1 VPVRTITI
9 RDNVALR
16 RKPRLRH
23 RVVRRCGYNAGVNSA
38 LITLSRLH
46 AALQSGEITPIAAV
60 ERHLARANSNV
71 GRNVYIAIDRD
82 RVLRDAD
89 EVARLFVGRAKPALY
104 GLPISMKDCFDLQG
118 FVTTAG
124 TRFYAEHNAAARE
137 DSAVAARLKEQGAV
151 IVGKTHLHPLAY
163 GITGENPDYGDETQ
177 PRDAKLLT
185 GGSSSGAAASVQE
198 GSAVAGI
205 GTDTGGSVRVPAALC
220 GLAGFRASIE
230 LAHAR
235 GLWRGGVHLS
245 QSFDT
250 LGWLFRD
257 LSDGP
262 LLASALFGLVIPSGI
277 SATAADRGTASSR
290 AVVSLRPAEK
300 VRIGVVSADFVADAE
315 AVLMQRL
322 ADWTERLRDAGAEI
336 FTFDASWWREAWG
349 IYAPIQASEAAAI
362 HAAATRGD
370 YSVFEPRI
378 AERLAWGASLPVS
391 EVERFRSL
399 HAAFRGRTDALL
411 REFDF
416 VMSPCS
422 PVARLEAGADHTN
435 ARKAI
440 LSYTTPMSLAG
451 APVVTL
457 PATNGAGV
465 QLAAARGADARLLAF
480 AARFGGQDSAG

>member
-1 VPVRTITI
+1 M
-9 RDNVALR
+9 
-16 RKPRLRH
+16 RLK
-23 RVVRRCGYNAGVNSA
+23 VQRCGYNARVNSSPTSFA
-38 LITLSRLH
+38 QLR
-46 AALQSGEITPIAAV
+46 AALQSGEIAPLDVV
-60 ERHLARANSNV
+60 EQHLARANSNS
-71 GRNVYIAIDRD
+71 GRNVYIALDGERA
-82 RVLRDAD
+82 LRDAD
-89 EVARLFVGRAKPALY
+89 EVARRFAGHVKPALY
-104 GLPISMKDCFDLQG
+104 GLPISLKDCFDLAG

-124 TRFYAEHNAAARE
+124 TRFYAQHSAPTHE

-151 IVGKTHLHPLAY
+151 IVGKTNLHPLAY

-177 PRDAKLLT
+177 PRDATLLT

-205 GTDTGGSVRVPAALC
+205 GTDTGGSIRVPSALC

-230 LAHAR
+230 LAHAC

-245 QSFDT
+245 QTFDT

-262 LLASALFGLVIPSGI
+262 LLASALFGLAIP
-277 SATAADRGTASSR
+277 TAASDRGSVSPRSS
-290 AVVSLRPAEK
+290 EK
-300 VRIGVVSADFVADAE
+300 IRIGVVSSDFVYDAE
-315 AVLMQRL
+315 PLVMQGL
-322 ADWTERLRDAGAEI
+322 SHWTERLREAGTEF
-336 FTFDASWWREAWG
+336 FTFDSAYWREAWG

-362 HAAATRGD
+362 HASATGGD
-370 YSVFEPRI
+370 YSCFEPRI
-378 AERLAWGASLPVS
+378 AERLAWGASLPAA
-391 EVERFRSL
+391 EVEKFRAR
-399 HAAFRGRTDALL
+399 HAAFRAKTDALL

-416 VMSPCS
+416 VMAPCS
-422 PVARLEAGADHTN
+422 PVARLEAGADHTA

-457 PATNGAGV
+457 PAVGGAGV

-480 AARFGGQDSAG
+480 AAGFGSSDSAG

>member
-1 VPVRTITI
+1 
-9 RDNVALR
+9 
-16 RKPRLRH
+16 
-23 RVVRRCGYNAGVNSA
+23 
-38 LITLSRLH
+38 
-46 AALQSGEITPIAAV
+46 
-60 ERHLARANSNV
+60 
-71 GRNVYIAIDRD
+71 
-82 RVLRDAD
+82 
-89 EVARLFVGRAKPALY
+89 
-104 GLPISMKDCFDLQG
+104 
-118 FVTTAG
+118 
-124 TRFYAEHNAAARE
+124 
-137 DSAVAARLKEQGAV
+137 LKEQGAV

-177 PRDAKLLT
+177 PRDAKSLT

-198 GSAVAGI
+198 GSAVAAI
-205 GTDTGGSVRVPAALC
+205 GTDTGGSIRVPAALC

-245 QSFDT
+245 QAFDT

-262 LLASALFGLVIPSGI
+262 LLASALFGLEI
-277 SATAADRGTASSR
+277 SAGVSGRTAASDRA
-290 AVVSLRPAEK
+290 AVPARSAEK
-300 VRIGVVSADFVADAE
+300 LRIGVVDAQFVEDAE
-315 AVLMQRL
+315 PVVMQGL
-322 ADWTERLRDAGAEI
+322 AHWTERLRGAGAESA
-336 FTFDASWWREAWG
+336 TFESSWWREAWD

-362 HAAATRGD
+362 HAAATGGD

-378 AERLAWGASLPVS
+378 AERLAWGASLPAT
-391 EVERFRSL
+391 EVEQFRSRM
-399 HAAFRGRTDALL
+399 AAFRARTDALL

-416 VMSPCS
+416 VMAPCA

-457 PATNGAGV
+457 PAAGGAGV
-465 QLAAARGADARLLAF
+465 QLAASRGADARLLAF
-480 AARFGGQDSAG
+480 AARFGGSDSAG

>member
-1 VPVRTITI
+1 
-9 RDNVALR
+9 
-16 RKPRLRH
+16 
-23 RVVRRCGYNAGVNSA
+23 VNSA
-38 LITLSRLH
+38 ATSFAQLR
-46 AALQSGEITPIAAV
+46 AALQSGDVTPIAVV
-60 ERHLARANSNV
+60 EQHLARANSNS
-71 GRNVYIAIDRD
+71 GHNVYIAIDREE
-82 RVLRDAD
+82 VLREAD
-89 EVARLFVGRAKPALY
+89 EVTRRFAGRVKPALY
-104 GLPISMKDCFDLQG
+104 GLPISLKDCFDLAG

-124 TRFYAEHNAAARE
+124 TRFYAQHKAPARE

-177 PRDAKLLT
+177 PRDAKSLT

-205 GTDTGGSVRVPAALC
+205 GTDTGGSIRVPAALC
-220 GLAGFRASIE
+220 GLSGFRASIG

-245 QSFDT
+245 QAFDT

-262 LLASALFGLVIPSGI
+262 LLASALFGLEIFAGVS
-277 SATAADRGTASSR
+277 SRTAASDRA
-290 AVVSLRPAEK
+290 AVSARPAEK
-300 VRIGVVSADFVADAE
+300 LRIGVVDAQFVDDAE
-315 AVLMQRL
+315 PVVMQGL
-322 ADWTERLRDAGAEI
+322 AHWTERLSDAGAE
-336 FTFDASWWREAWG
+336 FVTFESSWWREAWD

-362 HAAATRGD
+362 HAAATGGN

-378 AERLAWGASLPVS
+378 AERLAWGASLPAA
-391 EVERFRSL
+391 EVEKFRSRF
-399 HAAFRGRTDALL
+399 AAFRARTDALL

-416 VMSPCS
+416 VMAPCA

-457 PATNGAGV
+457 PAAGGAGV

-480 AARFGGQDSAG
+480 AARFGGSDSAG